1 MIDPGEI
8 RARALRVWD
17 SGRALRAWL
26 GEGGIFPLSLP
37 VGRPGA
43 QALMEDFPGVRA
55 QVETLE
61 AHSHCA
67 LGHGYRIEYQE
78 INHRRLG
85 HQRLPQRVVFDEP
98 LDLIQFVGRQREF
111 RRFARLAGEIRL
123 ARPELEDWVRA
134 RPLRVLEQGAD
145 WPGILAVLDYFAR
158 HPVRG
163 RYLRELDIPGVDT
176 KFIETRRELLSELLE
191 RTLPEAA
198 IDPQVRGLAHHGF
211 ERRFGLRHEEPL
223 IRFRILDPAVAQ
235 LGGLSELGVPLSQ
248 FHRLSLGCR
257 RVFIT
262 ENRLNG
268 LAFPDAPGAIVIFGL
283 GYGLASLKDTPWLA
297 DREIHYWGD
306 IDTHGLA
313 MLSRL
318 RGYFPQT
325 RSLLMDRQTLEC
337 FRPLWVQEPPSKRF
351 TGELVHL
358 DAQEQALFHAL
369 RDNTLGENV
378 RLEQE
383 RIAYPYVLD
392 RVHALGDPGAETA
405 ATALSSPG
413 SRLSLDEALP
423 EAPAW
428 GRK

>member
-1 MIDPGEI
+1 MIGPDEI

-26 GEGGIFPLSLP
+26 GEEGIFPLSLV

-55 QVETLE
+55 QVDALE
-61 AHSHCA
+61 AHSRCA
-67 LGHGYRIEYQE
+67 LGHGYRIEYTE

-85 HQRLPQRVVFDEP
+85 RQRLPRQVVFDEP

-111 RRFARLAGEIRL
+111 RRFARLAGAIRS
-123 ARPELEDWVRA
+123 ARPELQDWVRS

-145 WPGILAVLDYFAR
+145 WPGILAVLDHFVYHR
-158 HPVRG
+158 VRG

-176 KFIETRRELLSELLE
+176 KFIETHRELLGGLLE
-191 RTLPEAA
+191 RVLPEGA

-223 IRFRILDPAVAQ
+223 IRFRILDPAVAR
-235 LGGLSELGVPLSQ
+235 LGGLSDLSVPLSQ
-248 FHRLSLGCR
+248 FQRLSLACR

-268 LAFPDAPGAIVIFGL
+268 LAFPDSPGAIVIFGL
-283 GYGLASLKDTPWLA
+283 GYGLASLKDVPWLA

-318 RGYFPQT
+318 RGHFPQT
-325 RSLLMDRQTLEC
+325 RSLLMDRPTLEH
-337 FRPLWVQEPPSKRF
+337 FRPLWVREPASKRF
-351 TGELVHL
+351 TGELAHL
-358 DAQEQALFHAL
+358 DAQEQALYREL
-369 RDNTLGENV
+369 RDNALGENV

-392 RVHALGDPGAETA
+392 RVRALGVPAAARSLPGPDLPLADAVSGT
-405 ATALSSPG
+405 PG
-413 SRLSLDEALP
+413 GGP
-423 EAPAW
+423 P
-428 GRK
+428 